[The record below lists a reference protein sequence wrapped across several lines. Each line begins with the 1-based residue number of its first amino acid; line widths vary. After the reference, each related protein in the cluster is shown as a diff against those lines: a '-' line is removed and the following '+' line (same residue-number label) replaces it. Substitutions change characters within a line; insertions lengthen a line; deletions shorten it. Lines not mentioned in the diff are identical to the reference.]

1 MGYPAGRRRPALF
14 VSLLLAALPG
24 AGCQHTGADGQ
35 GSRFEIRYTEGSVSA
50 TSDVVFLRFRESGGP
65 VLVLDVVGRDIAAPL
80 DGMNLSIG
88 FDPDVLEAA
97 DVSDATFLGTC
108 GAVRPDNTFLLCADS
123 IGSGAAN
130 STGTLLFSAVP
141 QGASPQPETVSGE
154 VVLVSVTFR
163 AHAAGVSPIYFHVT
177 GDPGA
182 GGTISSVT
190 SVSDPSGAAA
200 VAFEPG
206 SSSPAQA
213 EVTRP

>member
-14 VSLLLAALPG
+14 VLLLLAALPG
-24 AGCQHTGADGQ
+24 AGCQHSGADSQ

-50 TSDVVFLRFRESGGP
+50 TSDVVFLRLQRSGGS
-65 VLVLDVVGRDIAAPL
+65 VLVLDVVGKDIAAPL
-80 DGMNLSIG
+80 DGLNLSIG

-97 DVSDATFLGTC
+97 DVSNATFLGDC
-108 GAVRPDNTFLLCADS
+108 GAVRPDNTVLLCADS

-130 STGTLLFSAVP
+130 STGTLLFSAIP
-141 QGASPQPETVSGE
+141 QGASPQPATVSGE

-163 AHAAGVSPIYFHVT
+163 ARAKGISPIYFHVT

-182 GGTISSVT
+182 GGTTSSVT
-190 SVSDPSGAAA
+190 SASDPAGAAA
-200 VAFEPG
+200 VVFEPQA
-206 SSSPAQA
+206 SSPAQA